1 MGAGSVFLRRGGG
14 TIDRG
19 RRQARESHRGDQDA
33 GHPLY
38 TRRREPYFRHAG
50 GDTEDEGGAD
60 RQEAGGGGACRPV
73 AAELAAAGPHPRE
86 QRAIRDLDPVA
97 LVEPHLRRRQFRE
110 QAARAAPRMLPHR
123 NDDPVAA
130 LLGKVACEVTVAA
143 HLAVPLEYRP
153 VRHLAALPQAPHL
166 RRRELSVVR
175 NQAAATSR
183 GVLYGAARGA
193 VEPRNA

>member
-1 MGAGSVFLRRGGG
+1 M
-14 TIDRG
+14 
-19 RRQARESHRGDQDA
+19 
-33 GHPLY
+33 
-38 TRRREPYFRHAG
+38 
-50 GDTEDEGGAD
+50 TED
-60 RQEAGGGGACRPV
+60 
-73 AAELAAAGPHPRE
+73 AAKHE
-86 QRAIRDLDPVA
+86 RAIRDLDSVA
-97 LVEPHLRRRQFRE
+97 LVEPHLRRQFRE

-153 VRHLAALPQAPHL
+153 VRHLAALPQEPHL

-175 NQAAATSR
+175 NQAAAISR
-183 GVLYGAARGA
+183 GVLYGA

>member
-19 RRQARESHRGDQDA
+19 RCPVDAGGRGRPARPDLYQFYDQD
-33 GHPLY
+33 
-38 TRRREPYFRHAG
+38 
-50 GDTEDEGGAD
+50 
-60 RQEAGGGGACRPV
+60 
-73 AAELAAAGPHPRE
+73 
-86 QRAIRDLDPVA
+86 
-97 LVEPHLRRRQFRE
+97 
-110 QAARAAPRMLPHR
+110 
-123 NDDPVAA
+123 
-130 LLGKVACEVTVAA
+130 
-143 HLAVPLEYRP
+143 VPLEYRP
-153 VRHLAALPQAPHL
+153 VRHLAALPQEPHL